1 MSSTLNDR
9 EGWCYVTTMTILNFL
24 FALLAVAGVTVVIR
38 LGYVVAGGAHE
49 QRPAVE
55 DLAIA
60 PQELER
66 AA

>member
-24 FALLAVAGVTVVIR
+24 FAALAVAGVTAVIR
-38 LGYVVAGGAHE
+38 LGYVVAGGLYE
-49 QRPAVE
+49 QRWAVE
-55 DLAIA
+55 DVPIA